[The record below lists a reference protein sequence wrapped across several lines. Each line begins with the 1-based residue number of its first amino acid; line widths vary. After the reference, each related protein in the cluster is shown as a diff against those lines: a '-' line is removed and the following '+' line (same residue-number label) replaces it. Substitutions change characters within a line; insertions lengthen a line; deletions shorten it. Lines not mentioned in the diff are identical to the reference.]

1 MDQLFS
7 DTPLMKLYQSGL
19 LNKNFKNEG
28 KDSAVVPMVHHSD
41 AIRIALIHKYGGWY
55 SDLDMVFLKP
65 INHLTNVLASD
76 AFHFHELDQNP
87 DFLGTKVSNA
97 IFHFDTHHPFLQK
110 CMSRFAKVFDGSW
123 GSGGPTLFQLVLNQ
137 MCGSKA
143 KWVSKKTHNPENCQ
157 GIKVLP
163 PR

>member
-1 MDQLFS
+1 
-7 DTPLMKLYQSGL
+7 MKLYQTGL
-19 LNKNFKNEG
+19 LNKNIRNEG

-65 INHLTNVLASD
+65 INHLRNVLGSD
-76 AFHFHELDQNP
+76 SFQIHELKRNP
-87 DFLGTKVSNA
+87 DYLGTKVSNA
-97 IFHFDTHHPFLQK
+97 IFQFDTQHHPFLKK
-110 CMSRFAKVFDGSW
+110 CLDKFAQVFDGTW

-137 MCGSKA
+137 MCGSPGA
-143 KWVSKKTHNPENCQ
+143 ATWLSKKTYNPENCQ
-157 GIKVLP
+157 GISVVP